1 MIFSKTLERFRNN
14 FLRGRVIFVMDLI
27 LSMLAS
33 GLSIIIVRAVLS
45 PSAFPRPTMWPYMLT
60 AFAASAG
67 LFLLMR
73 TYRIIIRH
81 FTPRDGLPFIHASV
95 GKVLLI
101 LAVVALA
108 GRFSSV
114 LLLTLLLDFSGTL
127 ILLIGVRALMIFVYS
142 EMQRRVQEKY
152 QHQRLFVYGTS
163 EKSVATILRLSNSSH
178 YLVAG
183 ILKRGAGRENKV
195 LNGVPVVSFSNEE
208 EFLSLAKSYRVDAVL
223 FATDADAKKEDEGV
237 VSFCSR
243 SGIKTLIVP
252 KVSEGLGDNALLREL
267 RMEDILGREEIVIS
281 MDVIRENLRGTT
293 VLVTGAAGSIG
304 SELVRQLAT
313 FGVERIVLY
322 DNAETP
328 MHNLRL
334 ELEDRFPKLSFVPV
348 IGDVRHPERLD
359 FAFRTYKPDVVF
371 HAAAYK
377 HVPLMEENPCEAVL
391 VNVNGTRYVADKC
404 VEYGVRKMVMIS
416 TDKAVN
422 PTNIMGCSKRIAEI
436 YVQSLGLSLKDKDCV
451 TRFVTTRFGNV
462 LGSNGS
468 VILRFRDQ
476 IAKGGPVTVT
486 HPDITRFFMTIP
498 EACRLVL
505 EAAVIST
512 GNEIFVFDMGE
523 PVKID
528 YLARRMI
535 ALAGLVPGED
545 IEIKYTGLRPGE
557 KLYEEVL
564 SNEENTIPTAHSRIR
579 VAKVRSYSYE
589 DALTTVNRLH
599 ELARQVDIPNMVRLM
614 KEMVPEYKS
623 KNSKYE
629 IYDKEN

>member
-14 FLRGRVIFVMDLI
+14 YLRGRVIFVMDLI

-45 PSAFPRPTMWPYMLT
+45 PSAFPKTTMWPYLLT
-60 AFAASAG
+60 AFVASAA

-81 FTPRDGLPFIHASV
+81 FTPRDGLPFIHVSV

-108 GRFSSV
+108 GRFSYV

-152 QHQRLFVYGTS
+152 QHQRLFIYGTS

-208 EFLSLAKSYRVDAVL
+208 EFRSLAKSYRIDAVL

-237 VSFCSR
+237 VSYCSR

-267 RMEDILGREEIVIS
+267 RMEDILMRDEIVIS
-281 MDVIRENLRGTT
+281 MDEIRDSLSGS
-293 VLVTGAAGSIG
+293 VVMVTGAAGSIG

-313 FGVERIVLY
+313 FGVRRIVLF

-334 ELEDRFPKLSFVPV
+334 ELEDTFPSLSFVPI
-348 IGDVRHPERLD
+348 IGDVRQIARLD
-359 FAFRTYKPDVVF
+359 FAFRTERPEVVF

-377 HVPLMEENPCEAVL
+377 HVPLMEEN
-391 VNVNGTRYVADKC
+391 
-404 VEYGVRKMVMIS
+404 
-416 TDKAVN
+416 
-422 PTNIMGCSKRIAEI
+422 
-436 YVQSLGLSLKDKDCV
+436 
-451 TRFVTTRFGNV
+451 
-462 LGSNGS
+462 
-468 VILRFRDQ
+468 
-476 IAKGGPVTVT
+476 
-486 HPDITRFFMTIP
+486 
-498 EACRLVL
+498 
-505 EAAVIST
+505 
-512 GNEIFVFDMGE
+512 
-523 PVKID
+523 
-528 YLARRMI
+528 
-535 ALAGLVPGED
+535 
-545 IEIKYTGLRPGE
+545 
-557 KLYEEVL
+557 
-564 SNEENTIPTAHSRIR
+564 
-579 VAKVRSYSYE
+579 
-589 DALTTVNRLH
+589 
-599 ELARQVDIPNMVRLM
+599 
-614 KEMVPEYKS
+614 
-623 KNSKYE
+623 
-629 IYDKEN
+629 